1 MLEFISNLIIL
12 LVAAIGVGYIIWKFY
27 SFVKMPAQDQFTMVR
42 EWLLWAVAEA
52 EKMYGS
58 GTGVLKL
65 RYVYDMF
72 LSRFGELEY
81 LISFEDFSKMVD
93 EALEALQHFL
103 ETNEKI
109 NSYVEGT
116 NEEAR

>member
-27 SFVKMPAQDQFTMVR
+27 SFVKMPAQDQFAMVR

-72 LSRFGELEY
+72 VTKFEF
-81 LISFEDFSKMVD
+81 ISKFMSFKDFSNLVD
-93 EALEALQHFL
+93 EALEEF
-103 ETNEKI
+103 
-109 NSYVEGT
+109 NSIISS
-116 NEEAR
+116 N